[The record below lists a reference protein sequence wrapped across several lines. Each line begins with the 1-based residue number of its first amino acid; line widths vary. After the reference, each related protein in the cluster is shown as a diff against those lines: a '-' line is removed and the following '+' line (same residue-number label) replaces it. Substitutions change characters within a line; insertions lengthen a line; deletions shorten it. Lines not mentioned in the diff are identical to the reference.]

1 MVLHKLMDRS
11 VKTSSMGRVLDA
23 LSYRLGVCSVR
34 TYDGEPAMKLES
46 LLNKG
51 RLIEGYEA
59 ASENGTVMTAELFA
73 RIDPKD
79 RREDVA
85 YSVVHGIVSEL
96 VSLAAEEAD
105 RTGIQSIGLTGGVS
119 YNGAVA
125 SMFEN
130 MVISGGHVPILHEN
144 VPNGDGGISVG
155 QAAIASRRTA

>member
-1 MVLHKLMDRS
+1 
-11 VKTSSMGRVLDA
+11 
-23 LSYRLGVCSVR
+23 
-34 TYDGEPAMKLES
+34 MKLES
-46 LLNKG
+46 LLNRG

-79 RREDVA
+79 RREDIA
-85 YSVVHGIVSEL
+85 YSIVHGIVSEL

-105 RTGIQSIGLTGGVS
+105 RTDIRSIGLTGGVS
-119 YNGAVA
+119 YNGTVA

-155 QAAIASRRTA
+155 QAAIASRRKT